1 MDNKQDRQ
9 FYWEVKDFMNK
20 NPEIATPSN
29 QKSKV
34 VDSVKQILEQNKLYK
49 QSAFD
54 AKSSAVN
61 NVNSQLSAIS
71 KSENGYANNSPAYSK
86 NNISNPF
93 QLNERR
99 EAVGF
104 GGDAGS
110 QRQTWAQ
117 RNPEA
122 YARNRAEAQA
132 AQERRASNLAASNRR
147 RREDE
152 AAEFNQGQGDALQG
166 PTPTGGN
173 VSNQL
178 EMDPD
183 NPTLPLDNP
192 ANRTKLQDF
201 RQTKQAK
208 YMAGKM
214 EELAAKDPSSLTS
227 SEAAELSLFKSMTSG
242 KVASAG
248 LSGKIQSQLEKG
260 VAGSARTVPMVGPG
274 GMVIPAPNLS
284 SPTQTAQNIMARTI
298 GRSQEDL
305 VGQSQRMGKQEA
317 EAKAAEQ
324 ADYDAKLAAER
335 YQKMQGTRIQGTN
348 MTYGQ
353 FKQQYGRDYDALN
366 SEDSSM
372 LVRAASNRSAFRV
385 SPEARALDQ
394 TVVDFNRASRERTAQ
409 DAQKQGEI
417 DRRVDQAQRE
427 YDQSFRTV
435 VDPTRGGS
443 VPWTAK
449 VPESFIKEWERQQQ
463 QSGKV
468 PARPRPGQE
477 GVEYPGLA
485 AAWEEEQ
492 KRRGAEKEKWRSL
505 PVPSGQVGDDAQTLR
520 DAGRISVRNNRGMTP
535 SQSVSQKISAMNRS
549 IGPKTYRL

>member
-49 QSAFD
+49 QSGFD

-104 GGDAGS
+104 GGDAGA
-110 QRQTWAQ
+110 QRPTWAQ

-132 AQERRASNLAASNRR
+132 AEERRAANRAASNRR

-192 ANRTKLQDF
+192 ANRAKLRDF

-208 YMAGKM
+208 YMSGRM
-214 EELAAKDPSSLTS
+214 EELAAKDPASLTS

-242 KVASAG
+242 SVASAG
-248 LSGKIQSQLEKG
+248 LSGKIQSELEG
-260 VAGSARTVPMVGPG
+260 GAAASAGQGPMPDGSNRGTAVAQG
-274 GMVIPAPNLS
+274 
-284 SPTQTAQNIMARTI
+284 IMARTI
-298 GRSQEDL
+298 GRSQQDL
-305 VGQSQRMGKQEA
+305 VGQTQRMGKQEA
-317 EAKAAEQ
+317 DAKAAEQ

-353 FKQQYGRDYDALN
+353 FKQQYGRDYNPLN
-366 SEDSSM
+366 AEDSSM
-372 LVRAASNRSAFRV
+372 LVRAASNRAAFRV

-394 TVVDFNRASRERTAQ
+394 TTVDFNRTYRDINAQNASAMG
-409 DAQKQGEI
+409 AA
-417 DRRVDQAQRE
+417 DRRVDQAQIAL
-427 YDQSFRTV
+427 DQFNA
-435 VDPTRGGS
+435 D
-443 VPWTAK
+443 
-449 VPESFIKEWERQQQ
+449 
-463 QSGKV
+463 
-468 PARPRPGQE
+468 
-477 GVEYPGLA
+477 
-485 AAWEEEQ
+485 
-492 KRRGAEKEKWRSL
+492 RRGTVQRE
-505 PVPSGQVGDDAQTLR
+505 
-520 DAGRISVRNNRGMTP
+520 
-535 SQSVSQKISAMNRS
+535 ISAIQAQPGFVSGVAQGMANSAVVGQTISRLLGPTNNPRINRMS
-549 IGPKTYRL
+549 RSAGPQTYRL

>member
-20 NPEIATPSN
+20 NPDIATPSN
-29 QKSKV
+29 QKPKV

-49 QSAFD
+49 QSGFD

-104 GGDAGS
+104 GGDAGA
-110 QRQTWAQ
+110 QRPTWAQ

-132 AQERRASNLAASNRR
+132 AEERRAANRSASNRR

-183 NPTLPLDNP
+183 NPTLPLDTP
-192 ANRTKLQDF
+192 ANRAKLRDF

-208 YMAGKM
+208 YMSGRM
-214 EELAAKDPSSLTS
+214 EELAAKDPASLSS

-242 KVASAG
+242 SVASAG
-248 LSGKIQSQLEKG
+248 LSGKIQSELEG
-260 VAGSARTVPMVGPG
+260 GAAASAAQGPMPDGSNRA
-274 GMVIPAPNLS
+274 
-284 SPTQTAQNIMARTI
+284 TQAAQGIMARTI
-298 GRSQEDL
+298 GRSQQDL
-305 VGQSQRMGKQEA
+305 VGQTQRMGKQEA

-435 VDPTRGGS
+435 VDPTRGGG

>member
-20 NPEIATPSN
+20 NPENAKSST
-29 QKSKV
+29 QKPKV
-34 VDSVKQILEQNKLYK
+34 VDSVRQVLEQNKIYQ
-49 QSAFD
+49 QSSFD
-54 AKSSAVN
+54 AKSSVVN

-104 GGDAGS
+104 GGDAGA
-110 QRQTWAQ
+110 QRPTWAQ

-132 AQERRASNLAASNRR
+132 AEERRAANRARSGRR
-147 RREDE
+147 RAEDE
-152 AAEFNQGQGDALQG
+152 AYEFNQQQAQQQPQAQAQANQSG
-166 PTPTGGN
+166 PATVPMVGPGGMIVPVPNLTSPPQPASSTAPTNTG
-173 VSNQL
+173 L
-178 EMDPD
+178 DMDPND
-183 NPTLPLDNP
+183 PTMPLDSP
-192 ANRTKLQDF
+192 ANRAKLRDF

-208 YMAGKM
+208 YMSGRM
-214 EELAAKDPSSLTS
+214 EELAAKDPGSLTS

-242 KVASAG
+242 SVASAG

-274 GMVIPAPNLS
+274 GMVVPVPNLS

-298 GRSQEDL
+298 GRSQQDL
-305 VGQSQRMGKQEA
+305 VGQTQRMGKQEA

-353 FKQQYGRDYDALN
+353 FKQQYGRDYNPLN
-366 SEDSSM
+366 AEDSSM
-372 LVRAASNRSAFRV
+372 LVRAASNRAAFRV

-394 TVVDFNRASRERTAQ
+394 TTVDFNRTYRDINAQ
-409 DAQKQGEI
+409 NAANLGKA
-417 DRRVDQAQRE
+417 DRRVDQAQIALDQFNADRKGTVQRE
-427 YDQSFRTV
+427 
-435 VDPTRGGS
+435 
-443 VPWTAK
+443 
-449 VPESFIKEWERQQQ
+449 
-463 QSGKV
+463 
-468 PARPRPGQE
+468 
-477 GVEYPGLA
+477 
-485 AAWEEEQ
+485 
-492 KRRGAEKEKWRSL
+492 
-505 PVPSGQVGDDAQTLR
+505 
-520 DAGRISVRNNRGMTP
+520 
-535 SQSVSQKISAMNRS
+535 ISAIQAQPGFVSGVAQGMANSALVGQTISRLLGPTSNPRINRMS
-549 IGPKTYRL
+549 RSAAPKTYRL